1 MRDFDMGEAWA
12 QCMVFLRD
20 NLTTLAILIGG
31 TTVLSTIIQLLFAGG
46 VAEQQA
52 QQIGALSGL
61 LQGGDIQDFL
71 RNQGA
76 AAMGVGGGLVMIIAA
91 LLSAGGT
98 MAAFRLGLVPNG
110 DSMGSALIYGIVA
123 TITTFLFFMAIG
135 LVVAIPLILLGLVGA
150 IGGAGEG
157 PGVLFILLLIPIM
170 ILFIWI
176 FVRLSVMQPAMA
188 EARSANPLFGAQ
200 RSWDL
205 TRGNALMIFLY
216 ALLTGIAIMVVSLVV
231 GAILGFITNLFGST
245 IGAILLS
252 VILSAPLAMLGA
264 AITAGIYRAL
274 VPSTGAADIF
284 S

>member
-264 AITAGIYRAL
+264 AITAGIYRSL